1 MKLILY
7 ILAVAAIVA
16 AGFFSWQVKEKYAAK
31 ISARDEIKGKN
42 KVLSQNIIDKQD
54 EKKVA
59 EADKQAAIDQKA
71 EVFAQHDSSQAQGK
85 QLGRDLEVEQE
96 RFTAA
101 KARQDE
107 ITKIMTEIKELFPDT
122 EIEDVPRV
130 FEDLQ
135 ATKRKL
141 DKEYE
146 EQEIVKDGLIKE
158 VGKNNDEI
166 NRVGSKIAESR
177 TRVLRNDF
185 QATVTSVSSEWDFLV
200 IAAGE
205 KSGLAGDSRLLV
217 QRGGRLLGK
226 VAISSLEANQAVA
239 EIVPGSLAPGAVI
252 QPGDQVILEKVK
264 SN

>member
-1 MKLILY
+1 M
-7 ILAVAAIVA
+7 
-16 AGFFSWQVKEKYAAK
+16 
-31 ISARDEIKGKN
+31 
-42 KVLSQNIIDKQD
+42 
-54 EKKVA
+54 
-59 EADKQAAIDQKA
+59 
-71 EVFAQHDSSQAQGK
+71 
-85 QLGRDLEVEQE
+85 
-96 RFTAA
+96 
-101 KARQDE
+101 
-107 ITKIMTEIKELFPDT
+107 
-122 EIEDVPRV
+122 
-130 FEDLQ
+130 
-135 ATKRKL
+135 
-141 DKEYE
+141 
-146 EQEIVKDGLIKE
+146 KDGLIKE

>member
-1 MKLILY
+1 MKILLH
-7 ILAVAAIVA
+7 ILAAAAIVA
-16 AGFFSWQVKEKYAAK
+16 AGFFSWQVKEKYATK
-31 ISARDEIKGKN
+31 ISDRDEIKRSN
-42 KVLSQNIIDKQD
+42 KVLDQNIRDKEED
-54 EKKVA
+54 KKGA
-59 EADKQAAIDQKA
+59 EADKQAANDQKE
-71 EVFAQHDSSQAQGK
+71 EVFAEYEISQAKGK
-85 QLGRDLEVEQE
+85 RLGRELEEVQE
-96 RFTAA
+96 VFSAA
-101 KARQDE
+101 KADQE
-107 ITKIMTEIKELFPDT
+107 KIANIMKEIKELFPDT
-122 EIEDVPRV
+122 EIEDVPQV

-141 DKEYE
+141 DKVFE

-166 NRVGSKIAESR
+166 NRVGNKIAESR

-185 QATVTSVSSEWDFLV
+185 QATVTSVNSEWDFLV

>member
-1 MKLILY
+1 MK
-7 ILAVAAIVA
+7 
-16 AGFFSWQVKEKYAAK
+16 
-31 ISARDEIKGKN
+31 
-42 KVLSQNIIDKQD
+42 
-54 EKKVA
+54 
-59 EADKQAAIDQKA
+59 
-71 EVFAQHDSSQAQGK
+71 
-85 QLGRDLEVEQE
+85 
-96 RFTAA
+96 
-101 KARQDE
+101 
-107 ITKIMTEIKELFPDT
+107 EIKELFPDT
-122 EIEDVPRV
+122 EIEDVPEM
-130 FEDLQ
+130 FEGLQ

-141 DKEYE
+141 DKELE
-146 EQEIVKDGLIKE
+146 EQEIVKDGLTRE

-166 NRVGSKIAESR
+166 NRVGIKIADSR
-177 TRVLRNDF
+177 ARVLGNDF

-239 EIVPGSLAPGAVI
+239 EIVPGSLAPGVVI